1 VIQRRAQAPARRCLD
16 WTERRPHVGGPVG
29 TALATL
35 ALDRGWVRRL
45 RGTRAVVVT
54 PPGRAQLKKVFNL
67 RWEERP

>member
-1 VIQRRAQAPARRCLD
+1 VA
-16 WTERRPHVGGPVG
+16 GPVG

-45 RGTRAVVVT
+45 RGSRAVAVT
-54 PPGRAQLKKVFNL
+54 PLGRAQLAKVFNL